1 MNSRSNS
8 KLGFTSNFHLASAIQ
23 GIKKSLRF
31 IPFFI
36 AILFFSLNTQTAY
49 SASLPSASAVIDL
62 NDTIFIDVSN
72 AIVGNGFIDYPVYI
86 NSDDPIQSMDFQ
98 FFFNN
103 AEFTFNSIINV
114 AGIEQVL
121 GNVAPDVASGGFIEF
136 RFTSNDLGTV
146 YPNGTTLV
154 FLRFNT
160 SSTVPCELNIVIN
173 QFSVIRL
180 ATLNEIGNAQA
191 SVPGCSNPLADAG
204 EDQNIC
210 ANSATLQGNAPAFG
224 AGTWTLINGTG
235 VIQDINS
242 PSTLVTGLTPG
253 TNTFRWTM
261 PATGNSP
268 ATFDDVIIVR
278 SELPS
283 TSNAGENQTVCLSN
297 TTLNA
302 ETPVIGNGFWS
313 VNQGSGIFED
323 ETSPFSGVSGLTIG
337 DNIFIWTVANG
348 TCPESNSQV
357 VIFRRDSV
365 FAGIDQTVCAETIT
379 LGAAEPTEGTGQWS
393 VVSGSGTFAD
403 QTLFNTEVSDL
414 SAGENIFQWTVT
426 GINCQDSTDQ
436 VSITIQCNT
445 PPIITSDIVELL
457 EDGEGSGNILDS
469 GDNDPDGTTLVVNT
483 TPLSGPLHGN
493 IVVNPD
499 GTFTYTPNSNYYGQ
513 DTVLIEVCDQG
524 LPLPAICATDTLF
537 VNVLPVND
545 PPTVQ
550 NENVLSVS
558 GNPTLGNVLL
568 NDTDIEGTTLT
579 ASTLVVLPPSNG
591 TFEINSDGSFTYTS
605 TAGYT
610 GFDTVI
616 VSVCDSGF
624 PLPVICVNDT
634 IIFDVQSFT
643 FEVFAGDDKSTCD
656 TVFLLAGSEIPEGGT
671 GLWTQIAGA
680 GIIVDPTSAETEIQG
695 LQIGENIYVW
705 SVTLNSLTLS
715 DTVIIT
721 LNPPA
726 EVALAGPDITTCLKT
741 TSISATAP
749 ANDAGSWSIISG
761 VATIVSPDSFNSEVI
776 DIEVGNNILLW
787 TVSNGLCT
795 STDTLVIT
803 RFEQPVVNAGPDTT
817 ICARDLPIELPITVT
832 GASEWTWNLIAGAG
846 TISDAQSTSPVFS
859 GLSKTVN
866 TFILSA
872 ENETCFDSDTL
883 NITVYSD
890 DDPFCL
896 NQEIYIPTGFSP
908 NGDGS
913 FDLFV
918 ISNLN
923 DLRAHVQIFNRW
935 GILVYENL
943 DYNNDWDGTA
953 TNAGGGGLP
962 DGTYYYVIQIEG
974 ENEPR
979 TGTLTIWR

>member
-1 MNSRSNS
+1 MNSSSNS
-8 KLGFTSNFHLASAIQ
+8 KLGFISNFHLASAIK
-23 GIKKSLRF
+23 GINKSLRF
-31 IPFFI
+31 IPFLI
-36 AILFFSLNTQTAY
+36 AICILNLNTQTVY

-121 GNVAPDVASGGFIEF
+121 GNVAPDAASGGFIEF

-146 YPNGTTLV
+146 YPNETNLV

-180 ATLNEIGNAQA
+180 ATLNEIGNAQV
-191 SVPGCSNPLADAG
+191 SVPGCSNPLANAG

-210 ANSATLQGNAPAFG
+210 ATSTTLQGNAPSFG
-224 AGTWTLINGTG
+224 AGTWTLINGSG

-242 PSTLVTGLTPG
+242 PNTLVSGLTPG
-253 TNTFRWTM
+253 TTTFRWTM

-268 ATFDDVIIVR
+268 ATFDDVVIFR

-302 ETPVIGNGFWS
+302 ETPAIGTGFWS
-313 VNQGSGIFED
+313 VNQGSGTFED

-337 DNIFIWTVANG
+337 DNIFIWTITNG

-365 FAGIDQTVCAETIT
+365 FAGIDQTICAETIT

-393 VVSGSGTFAD
+393 VVSGSGSFAD
-403 QTLFNTEVSDL
+403 PTLFNTEVSNL
-414 SAGENIFQWTVT
+414 SLGENVFQWTVS

-436 VSITIQCNT
+436 VSITIQCNI
-445 PPIITSDIVELL
+445 PPIINSELTELL
-457 EDGEGSGNILDS
+457 EDGEGSGNILDN
-469 GDNDPDGTTLVVNT
+469 GDIDPDGTTLLVNT
-483 TPLSGPLHGN
+483 TPIGGPSNGTIIIN
-493 IVVNPD
+493 GD
-499 GTFTYTPNSNYYGQ
+499 GSFTYTPNLNYYGQ

-524 LPLPAICATDTLF
+524 LPLPALCATDTLF

-550 NENVLSVS
+550 NENVPSVS

-568 NDTDIEGTTLT
+568 NDSDIESTTLS

-591 TFEINSDGSFTYTS
+591 IFEINSDGSFTYTS
-605 TAGYT
+605 TTGFI

-624 PLPVICVNDT
+624 PLPSICVNDT
-634 IIFDVQSFT
+634 IIFDVQAFS

-656 TVFLLAGSEIPEGGT
+656 TLFSLSGSEIPAGGS

-680 GIIVDPTSAETEIQG
+680 GIIVDPTNAETEIQG

-721 LNPPA
+721 VNPPA
-726 EVALAGPDITTCLKT
+726 ELALVGPDIATCLKT
-741 TSISATAP
+741 ASISATAP
-749 ANDAGSWSIISG
+749 ANDSGSWSIISG
-761 VATIVSPDSFNSEVI
+761 VATIVTPDSFNSEVV
-776 DIEVGNNILLW
+776 DIEIGTNVLLW

-803 RFEQPVVNAGPDTT
+803 RFEQPIVNAGPDTS
-817 ICARDLPIELPITVT
+817 ICARDLPIELPISVS

-846 TISDAQSTSPVFS
+846 TISDAQSTSPVFT
-859 GLSKTVN
+859 GLAKTEN
-866 TFILSA
+866 IFTLSA
-872 ENETCFDSDTL
+872 ENGVCFDSDTL
-883 NITVYSD
+883 SIIVYSD
-890 DDPFCL
+890 EDPFCQ

-918 ISNLN
+918 ISNIE
-923 DLRAHVQIFNRW
+923 DLRTQVQIFNRW

-962 DGTYYYVIQIEG
+962 DGTYYFVIQIEG